1 MTSSTEQCTPL
12 AEQELRNPQSTLPN
26 PRSEKKPFTQP
37 KLTFIYPRLVKHGD
51 ATQNTNAHGFF
62 GAFSPSPGP

>member
-1 MTSSTEQCTPL
+1 MENPTELTPPAPQ
-12 AEQELRNPQSTLPN
+12 AESQTTK
-26 PRSEKKPFTQP
+26 KKPFTQP